1 MVAPWK
7 KIDDARVK
15 CGISQKEMARRVGV
29 SETAVQKWKN
39 GGTISMESLVALSVA
54 LDTTADA
61 LLTESNLHLDLARKS
76 GALNVCEEPAAYH
89 CRIPESCDLPA
100 RLKAMEDDCQS
111 MHNDVTA
118 MRAQLDTLTR
128 LLGASL
134 RSTREAPDAGK
145 THKRA
150 G

>member
-1 MVAPWK
+1 MGTIWQLIAAEMNTRK
-7 KIDDARVK
+7 MTKADLAR
-15 CGISQKEMARRVGV
+15 IAGV
-29 SETAVQKWKN
+29 SPSAVQKWEQ
-39 GGTISMESLVALSVA
+39 GGRISLEPGIRM
-54 LDTTADA
+54 
-61 LLTESNLHLDLARKS
+61 ARELGIEIDRIRPGS
-76 GALNVCEEPAAYH
+76 EDPAAWHARAGMQAGREMTSDYNA

-111 MHNDVTA
+111 MHDDVTA

-145 THKRA
+145 KA